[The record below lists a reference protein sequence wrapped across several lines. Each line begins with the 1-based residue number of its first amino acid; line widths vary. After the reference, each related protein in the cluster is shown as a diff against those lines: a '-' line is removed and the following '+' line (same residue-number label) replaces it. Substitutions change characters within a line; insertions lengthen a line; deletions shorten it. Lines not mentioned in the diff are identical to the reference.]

1 MLKQFFFKVMLAMI
15 IFLLLVLITRLLNI
29 QF

>member
-15 IFLLLVLITRLLNI
+15 IFLLLVFITRLLNI
-29 QF
+29 HF

>member
-29 QF
+29 HF